1 MPSAVIHRSKLF
13 LSHCISLL
21 GGSNHRLGSKAC
33 KNHTKDGKGVSAP
46 SVCPLPFSVSFCLS
60 LTLCV
65 WWAAREGCLF
75 PFFSDTMPLDLQ
87 FKNEIWGTKIFE
99 DEPGRKKKL
108 YISFSVWTNLEIH
121 LNNNPNFSRVSCSP
135 ISHIESEPRDLPL
148 CEEQLLHFHQ
158 LQ

>member
-1 MPSAVIHRSKLF
+1 MGLVRISQKTMKGCQLHLSVLCLSSSLF
-13 LSHCISLL
+13 LSVSL
-21 GGSNHRLGSKAC
+21 
-33 KNHTKDGKGVSAP
+33 
-46 SVCPLPFSVSFCLS
+46 CLS

-65 WWAAREGCLF
+65 WWAGGEGCLF
-75 PFFSDTMPLDLQ
+75 QFFSDTMPLDLQ

-99 DEPGRKKKL
+99 DELGRKKKP

-135 ISHIESEPRDLPL
+135 IFHVESKPRDPPL

>member
-1 MPSAVIHRSKLF
+1 MRISQKTMKGCQLHLSVLCLF
-13 LSHCISLL
+13 L
-21 GGSNHRLGSKAC
+21 
-33 KNHTKDGKGVSAP
+33 
-46 SVCPLPFSVSFCLS
+46 SVSFCESLSLS

-65 WWAAREGCLF
+65 WWAGGEGSLF
-75 PFFSDTMPLDLQ
+75 QFFSGTVPLDLQ
-87 FKNEIWGTKIFE
+87 FKNKIWGTKIFE
-99 DEPGRKKKL
+99 DELGRKKKKL

-135 ISHIESEPRDLPL
+135 IFHEESTPRDPPL